1 MIYCAHEPARPVP
14 LATTSKT
21 KLKSRG
27 NSSGTSSDSD
37 IPRSKKLER
46 LRTSI
51 RGYGS
56 LVVAYSGGVDS
67 AYLMSVAHD
76 VLGEKAIAVTAKS
89 PSLPASELADA
100 TALAEKL
107 GWRHRIIETHEVSD
121 PRYTVND
128 ARRCYFC
135 KSNLYARLAELF
147 PSDEWP
153 AIANGTNVDDLG
165 DYRPGLDAAS
175 ERRVNSPLVDAGLT
189 KSDIRSLSKDAGLPT
204 WDKPAQACLASRVP
218 YGTPVTIE
226 TLSRIEAAEEA
237 LKDLGLRQL
246 RVRHHGKTARIE
258 VPEEDLAA
266 LIVPET
272 RNEVVKRLRKVGY
285 AYVTLDLAGYRS
297 GSLNEVLPESSAA
310 SSALSGA
317 P

>member
-1 MIYCAHEPARPVP
+1 M
-14 LATTSKT
+14 AT
-21 KLKSRG
+21 KSEIRSSSREA
-27 NSSGTSSDSD
+27 SSGGSDLS
-37 IPRSKKLER
+37 RSEKLQR
-46 LRTSI
+46 LQSI
-51 RGYGS
+51 ISGYGS
-56 LVVAYSGGVDS
+56 LIVAYSGGVDS

-76 VLGEKAIAVTAKS
+76 VLGEKAMAVTAKS
-89 PSLPASELADA
+89 PSLPASELAEA
-100 TALAEKL
+100 TDLATKF
-107 GWRHRIIETHEVSD
+107 GWRHRIIETQEVSD
-121 PRYTVND
+121 PRYAKND

-189 KSDIRSLSKDAGLPT
+189 KDDIRSLSKEAGLPT

-237 LKDLGLRQL
+237 LRDLGFRQL

-272 RNEVVKRLRKVGY
+272 RKEIVRRLRKVGY
-285 AYVTLDLAGYRS
+285 VYVTLDLAGYRS

-310 SSALSGA
+310 SSASPVASPAAPPTGA
-317 P
+317 S

>member
-1 MIYCAHEPARPVP
+1 MPRNDPP
-14 LATTSKT
+14 RGK
-21 KLKSRG
+21 KLK
-27 NSSGTSSDSD
+27 
-37 IPRSKKLER
+37 R
-46 LRTSI
+46 LRSII

-76 VLGEKAIAVTAKS
+76 MLGENAIAVTAKS

-107 GWRHRIIETHEVSD
+107 GWRHRIIETQEVSD
-121 PRYTVND
+121 PRYAAND

-135 KSNLYARLAELF
+135 KSNLYVRLAELF
-147 PSDEWP
+147 TSDQWP
-153 AIANGTNVDDLG
+153 AIANGTNIDDLG

-189 KSDIRSLSKDAGLPT
+189 KSDIRSLSRDAGLPT

-272 RNEVVKRLRKVGY
+272 RNEVVKRLRKIGY

-297 GSLNEVLPESSAA
+297 GSLNEVLPGSSAA
-310 SSALSGA
+310 SSAPSNA

>member
-1 MIYCAHEPARPVP
+1 MPR
-14 LATTSKT
+14 SNQSRDK
-21 KLKSRG
+21 KLK
-27 NSSGTSSDSD
+27 
-37 IPRSKKLER
+37 R
-46 LRTSI
+46 LRSII

-76 VLGEKAIAVTAKS
+76 MLGENAIAVTAKS

-100 TALAEKL
+100 TVLAEKL
-107 GWRHRIIETHEVSD
+107 GWRHRIIETQEVSD
-121 PRYTVND
+121 PRYAVND

-189 KSDIRSLSKDAGLPT
+189 KADIRSLSKDAGLPT

-272 RNEVVKRLRKVGY
+272 RNEVVKRLRKIGY
-285 AYVTLDLAGYRS
+285 TYVTLDLAGYRS
-297 GSLNEVLPESSAA
+297 GSLNEVLPGSSAA
-310 SSALSGA
+310 SSVPSGA